1 MTISGYLV
9 IMPDY
14 YRKTW
19 CDPSDEKIGSFIK
32 EKTDWK
38 NLKED
43 WEQKIQPF
51 AEEKGA
57 QYYGSVGILIII
69 FLLVLCYISIIN
81 TDRVDINIVKNEC
94 DCGWGLF
101 VNHESIS

>member
-1 MTISGYLV
+1 MQIKLVHLEEYQFRIFYQMAISGYLV

-38 NLKED
+38 NLKEE

-51 AEEKGA
+51 AQEKGA
-57 QYYGSVGILIII
+57 QYYGSVGTNNISCDFFCII
-69 FLLVLCYISIIN
+69 F
-81 TDRVDINIVKNEC
+81 
-94 DCGWGLF
+94 
-101 VNHESIS
+101 

>member
-1 MTISGYLV
+1 MAISGYLV

-38 NLKED
+38 NLKKE

-57 QYYGSVGILIII
+57 QYYGSVGTNN
-69 FLLVLCYISIIN
+69 ISCHFFFCI
-81 TDRVDINIVKNEC
+81 K
-94 DCGWGLF
+94 F
-101 VNHESIS
+101 